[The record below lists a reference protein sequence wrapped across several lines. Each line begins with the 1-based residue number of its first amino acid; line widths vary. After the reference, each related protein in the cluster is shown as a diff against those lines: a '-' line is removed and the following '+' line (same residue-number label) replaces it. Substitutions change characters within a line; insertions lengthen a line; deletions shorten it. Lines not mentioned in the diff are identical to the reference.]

1 VNPDT
6 ALFLIVNDLA
16 RATPWLHPLVS
27 AYAGYGVVLFAAL
40 LLVGWWNARARADPS
55 AMAAALWAPLGM
67 LAALGI
73 NQPIAALVDEPRPYT
88 ALPDILVLAHRSL
101 DPSFPSDHA
110 VMAGAVTAGVFL
122 INRRLGALSLLAALV
137 MAFSRVYIAAHY
149 PQDVLAGLLLGA
161 LVTLVGHLLVRGML
175 SRLIGTLRA
184 TSLRPLLT
192 TAPAAVGQPP
202 RPRTEAR

>member
-1 VNPDT
+1 MNPDT
-6 ALFLIVNDLA
+6 ALFLTVNDLA

-27 AYAGYGVVLFAAL
+27 AYAGYGVVVFAAL
-40 LLVGWWNARARADPS
+40 LLAGWWNARGRADLS
-55 AMAAALWAPLGM
+55 AMAKALWAPLGM
-67 LAALGI
+67 LAALGV

-88 ALPDILVLAHRSL
+88 LMPHILVLAHRSL

-161 LVTLVGHLLVRGML
+161 LVTLVGYLLVRGVL
-175 SRLIGTLRA
+175 TLLISTLQA
-184 TSLRPLLT
+184 TTLRPLLT
-192 TAPAAVGQPP
+192 AAPTATGQPP
-202 RPRTEAR
+202 RGRTMAR